1 MSSTNNVEMSHLPP
15 KGFGP
20 KPPVKHTIIRRKKR
34 AVSFERRFLSAR
46 GSCNCTLEIAV
57 IWRDTVMSVRQFRI
71 DNQSRITVGPDA
83 GCDYVLDTGAGKI
96 TIAHC
101 INNQWQLL
109 FNNAYDGFVLRGDE
123 KIEFRSASNH
133 EFKVPAL
140 NEQLQPGSLACDV
153 TGDVRAKYVF
163 GEVSLLVR
171 YISAVPFAA
180 PLLSRFK
187 AASYG
192 PLAASLVIH
201 FALFSVI
208 LFATSRVDALM
219 VDRILSTSR
228 FVVEVE
234 QPIEEPVVQDTIDE
248 VVPDDEKPQETV
260 KNTSVVAPDASPSAN
275 NGSGQVMSRD
285 AARKAAQGS
294 GLLTEA
300 TRMDSL
306 LAAAPSIDVLNN
318 VELYHF
324 DPTVAAA
331 NNNLYLAQ
339 TGTKGGLPGVTSI
352 SGGPDGFKGKT
363 GQNLVKTG
371 HDTPIINIPPKK
383 EREVKPGPLRV
394 SGTLDRI
401 AVQKIVRQH
410 FGELRAC
417 YEREAIKV
425 KGLAG
430 RIVVVWIIA
439 ANGSVTKSLVK
450 ESTMNNKNVENC
462 VLNSVNHWR
471 FPALKN
477 GGMSQIEYPF
487 DFILNK

>member
-1 MSSTNNVEMSHLPP
+1 MSSSKPVEMSNLSP

-20 KPPVKHTIIRRKKR
+20 KPPVKRTIIRRKKR

-46 GSCNCTLEIAV
+46 GSGNCSLEIAV
-57 IWRDTVMSVRQFRI
+57 IWRDNVMSVKQFRA
-71 DNQSRITVGPDA
+71 DNQARVTIGPDS
-83 GCDYVLDTGAGKI
+83 GCDYVVDTGAAGKI

-101 INNQWQLL
+101 INNQWQIL

-123 KIEFRSASNH
+123 KVEFKSASNH
-133 EFKVPAL
+133 EFKVPAI

-153 TGDVRAKYVF
+153 TGDVRAKYTF
-163 GEVSLLVR
+163 GEVSVLVR

-192 PLAASLVIH
+192 PLAASLAIH

-219 VDRILSTSR
+219 VDRILNTSR
-228 FVVEVE
+228 FVTEIE
-234 QPIEEPVVQDTIDE
+234 QPVEDPIVDDTIDE
-248 VVPDDEKPQETV
+248 VPVDDEVVQEVVKDTTV
-260 KNTSVVAPDASPSAN
+260 AAPSKEVGN
-275 NGSGQVMSRD
+275 GGSGKVMT
-285 AARKAAQGS
+285 KAAAQKMAQGT

-300 TRMDSL
+300 TRMNSL
-306 LAAAPSIDVLNN
+306 LGAGPTAEDLNA
-318 VELYHF
+318 LDFYHF
-324 DPTVAAA
+324 DPTVAAQ
-331 NNNLYLAQ
+331 NQGYDLKQ
-339 TGTKGGLPGVTSI
+339 TGPSGLPGVSSI
-352 SGGPDGFKGKT
+352 SGDPTGFTGNKG
-363 GQNLVKTG
+363 GNLVKTG
-371 HDTPIINIPPKK
+371 HDTPILTIPKK
-383 EREVKPGPLRV
+383 DEAVVKPGGKIDV

-401 AVQKIVRQH
+401 TVQKVVRQH

-417 YEREAIKV
+417 YEREAIKI

-439 ANGSVTKSLVK
+439 ANGSVTKALVK
-450 ESTMNNKNVENC
+450 ESTMNNKTVENC
-462 VLNSVNHWR
+462 VINSVNHWR

-487 DFILNK
+487 DFILSK